1 MIHLGIAGGAGR
13 MGRSLLEVLDQD
25 TRFALGPVRVR
36 HVNTESLSLNRC
48 FWVNQAQDLFKKT
61 HVVIDFTSPQASA
74 EHLEWAHKTRTP
86 LVIGTTNLD
95 EAFLKKVELYAQD
108 VPLLVASNTSL
119 GICVIEVLAEIAAR
133 ALKDFDIHLS
143 EAHHIHKKDAPSG
156 TAKSLLDILK
166 KALHES
172 EPSAL
177 ISPTLKESHPS
188 KIGVSC
194 VRAGGILG
202 DHEVLFAS
210 DEETIRLSHSCLDR
224 RLFARGALQAA
235 AWLHSQKPG
244 LYAMKDVLGL
254 AS

>member
-13 MGRSLLEVLDQD
+13 MGQSLLEVLEQD

-36 HVNTESLSLNRC
+36 HVKPESLSSNRC
-48 FWVNQAQDLFKKT
+48 FWVQTAQELFIKT
-61 HVVIDFTSPQASA
+61 QVVIDFTSPQASA

-95 EAFLKKVELYAQD
+95 EAFLTKVQMYAQD

-119 GICVIEVLAEIAAR
+119 GICVIEVLTEIAAR
-133 ALKDFDIHLS
+133 ALKDFDIHVS

-156 TAKSLLDILK
+156 TAKSLLNILTK
-166 KALHES
+166 
-172 EPSAL
+172 
-177 ISPTLKESHPS
+177 TLGTSVTDTVSGPVVNS
-188 KIGVSC
+188 KIGISS

-202 DHEVLFAS
+202 DHEILFAS
-210 DEETIRLSHSCLDR
+210 DEETIQLSHRCLDR

-235 AWLHSQKPG
+235 AWLYKQKPG
-244 LYAMKDVLGL
+244 LYSMKNVLEL